1 MTDQLPG
8 IISSDLGV
16 IFDSLDTLIRNKETD
31 GLRYALSGED
41 VQSQMNGNLAEFTH
55 WACGWIGKLSTN
67 LDEDILSI
75 LHLLLQ
81 SMPLQFDVGECLLLL
96 TGQLTQLRTNA
107 NVRYLLKPLANCI
120 TLTNF
125 TKFARI
131 RPVINEITASLMHK
145 SRVHL
150 EQPKVS
156 ELPKMLETVIDFYSD
171 VLVNYR
177 FREGHDEG
185 DAFFTANLLFLFAVP
200 LLVLDYTSE
209 FESLFS
215 HSLRLIN
222 QSKNTP
228 YALLAKAT
236 RLSELGDEGN
246 SEASAENYPCLIF
259 TSLLGILSYV
269 MLHAT
274 PKELHNSWPLVFSK
288 AHYINLVHP
297 ILNFTLTARSYPNLQ
312 NTEHEEKKISAL
324 KSPPEVIQKKTISRS
339 LELLQAIL
347 HFCLNPLNSTWWSE
361 EHMDYIWLLKKLAIQ
376 PISGETLPEV
386 VTDSIS
392 IIDKLFGM
400 STYSAR
406 YRLFCRILDPRQPG
420 EHHGWR
426 GHMITLCK
434 DYLHQAWLECLN
446 AGPTAVAA
454 QECEAGEETPCL
466 PFEQRCLGQ
475 LAELIFVY
483 PLPSSTDTLIDQSS
497 WVLAALNMAL
507 YILLR
512 CNTICMN
519 RDLFPTLG
527 VTPNVGIAPY
537 RALLR
542 QTNSSSRFD
551 DFFLKP
557 LEKDLNCQITG
568 IQARV
573 HAFELS
579 LNSAANSTE
588 KNRLNTEL
596 NVQQS
601 TLLRLRLLQVTL
613 EHVQKAHRDLY
624 SQVIL

>member
-1 MTDQLPG
+1 MTDQLPVTK
-8 IISSDLGV
+8 SSDLGV

-31 GLRYALSGED
+31 GLRDALSGED
-41 VQSQMNGNLAEFTH
+41 VQSQMNENVAQFIH
-55 WACGWIGKLSTN
+55 WACAWIEKLSNN

-75 LHLLLQ
+75 LHVLLQ
-81 SMPLQFDVGECLLLL
+81 SMPLQFEVGECLLLL

-120 TLTNF
+120 TLTDY
-125 TKFARI
+125 TKFARV
-131 RPVINEITASLMHK
+131 RPVINEITASLMHQ

-150 EQPKVS
+150 EQPKLS
-156 ELPKMLETVIDFYSD
+156 KLPKVLEAVIDFYSN

-185 DAFFTANLLFLFAVP
+185 DAFFTANLLFLFAEP

-209 FESLFS
+209 FELLFS

-222 QSKNTP
+222 QSKTTP
-228 YALLAKAT
+228 YALLAKAA
-236 RLSELGDEGN
+236 RLSEHGNERN

-274 PKELHNSWPLVFSK
+274 PKELHNCWPLVFSK

-297 ILNFTLTARSYPNLQ
+297 ILNYTLTVRSYPNLK
-312 NTEHEEKKISAL
+312 NTEHEKMNAL

-347 HFCLNPLNSTWWSE
+347 HFCLIPLNSTWWSE
-361 EHMDYIWLLKKLAIQ
+361 DHMDYVWLLKKLAIQ
-376 PISGETLPEV
+376 PISGEMLPEV

-392 IIDKLFGM
+392 MIDRLFGM

-446 AGPTAVAA
+446 AGPTVVASR
-454 QECEAGEETPCL
+454 ECEAGEETPCL

-483 PLPSSTDTLIDQSS
+483 PLPSSTDALVDQSS
-497 WVLAALNMAL
+497 WILAALNMAL

-519 RDLFPTLG
+519 RDLFPTSG
-527 VTPNVGIAPY
+527 VTPDVGLAPY

-542 QTNSSSRFD
+542 QTNSNSRFD

-557 LEKDLNCQITG
+557 LEKDLNCQITE
-568 IQARV
+568 IQARI
-573 HAFELS
+573 HAFEMS
-579 LNSAANSTE
+579 LKSAANSSE

-596 NVQQS
+596 TIQRS

-613 EHVQKAHRDLY
+613 EHVQKAHRDLC
-624 SQVIL
+624 SKVIL

>member
-1 MTDQLPG
+1 MTDQIPVVN
-8 IISSDLGV
+8 SSDLDA

-31 GLRYALSGED
+31 GLRDALSGED
-41 VQSQMNGNLAEFTH
+41 VQSQMNENVAEFTH
-55 WACGWIGKLSTN
+55 WACGWIGKLSSN
-67 LDEDILSI
+67 LDEEILSI
-75 LHLLLQ
+75 LHVLLQ
-81 SMPLQFDVGECLLLL
+81 SMPLHFDVGECLLIL
-96 TGQLTQLRTNA
+96 TGQLTQLHTNT
-107 NVRYLLKPLANCI
+107 NVRYLLKPLANCV
-120 TLTNF
+120 TLTDY

-131 RPVINEITASLMHK
+131 RPVINEITASLMHQ

-150 EQPKVS
+150 EQPKLS
-156 ELPKMLETVIDFYSD
+156 ELPKTLEAVIDFYSD

-177 FREGHDEG
+177 FKDGHDEG
-185 DAFFTANLLFLFAVP
+185 DAFFTANLLFLFAEP

-209 FESLFS
+209 FELLFS

-228 YALLAKAT
+228 YALLAKAA
-236 RLSELGDEGN
+236 RLSEHGNEGN
-246 SEASAENYPCLIF
+246 LDATAENYPCLIF

-274 PKELHNSWPLVFSK
+274 PKDLHNCWPLVFSK

-297 ILNFTLTARSYPNLQ
+297 ILNYTLTVRSYHNLQ
-312 NTEHEEKKISAL
+312 NTEHEKINAL
-324 KSPPEVIQKKTISRS
+324 KSPPEVIQKKTVSRS

-361 EHMDYIWLLKKLAIQ
+361 DHMDYIWLLKKLAIQ
-376 PISGETLPEV
+376 PVSGETLPEV

-392 IIDKLFGM
+392 MVDRLFSM

-406 YRLFCRILDPRQPG
+406 YRLFCRTLDPRQPG

-446 AGPTAVAA
+446 AGSTAVAS
-454 QECEAGEETPCL
+454 QECEAGEETPYL
-466 PFEQRCLGQ
+466 PFEQRCLCQ

-483 PLPSSTDTLIDQSS
+483 PLPSSTDALIDQSS

-512 CNTICMN
+512 CNTICMI
-519 RDLFPTLG
+519 RDLSPTLG
-527 VTPNVGIAPY
+527 VASDVGIVPY

-557 LEKDLNCQITG
+557 LEKDLNCQITE
-568 IQARV
+568 IQTRV
-573 HAFELS
+573 HALEMS
-579 LNSAANSTE
+579 LKSTANPTE

-601 TLLRLRLLQVTL
+601 TLLRLRLLKVTL
-613 EHVQKAHRDLY
+613 ERVQKVHQDLY
-624 SQVIL
+624 SKVFL